1 MTYPGTRAHTACQRR
16 QPHVIGLT
24 GPIASGKSSV
34 AQVLQEL
41 GALVIDAD
49 DVYAALMRPGMP
61 LLDDVASRFGPGVL
75 RANGD
80 LDRVA
85 LAEIVFNDREAL
97 ADLDRI
103 THPAVVAEVRRR
115 IERADMPVVVVEA
128 IKLTQS
134 GLLDDVDSLWLVSAE
149 PELRVSRVA
158 ERSSISREAAQS
170 RVDAASDPLPAGV
183 RPDVTIENS
192 GDWSLTRRAVHEA
205 WHALLKNICKSSAG
219 SEQEELR

>member
-1 MTYPGTRAHTACQRR
+1 MTYPGTRAHPACQHR
-16 QPHVIGLT
+16 QPHVLGLT

-34 AQVLQEL
+34 ARVLQDL

-61 LLDDVASRFGPGVL
+61 LLDEVASRFGPGVL
-75 RANGD
+75 RANGE

-85 LAEIVFNDREAL
+85 LAEIVFNDRAAL

-103 THPAVVAEVRRR
+103 THPAVVAEIRRR
-115 IERADMPVVVVEA
+115 IDLANTPVVAVEA

-134 GLLDDVDSLWLVSAE
+134 GLLEDVDSLWLVSAE
-149 PELRVSRVA
+149 PELRVSRVS

-170 RVDAASDPLPAGV
+170 RVDSASDPLPAGV
-183 RPDVTIENS
+183 RPDLTIENS
-192 GDWSLTRRAVHEA
+192 GDWSATRRAVHEA
-205 WHALLKNICKSSAG
+205 WHSLLRSICKASDG